1 MCLPENV
8 NQFSCPRCNVQLAR
22 PGFTQSKSTPVAV
35 RCGNT
40 QCDFLMT
47 IPGNIQKFR
56 CPRCSMEQVLP
67 GTEEA
72 LKAKARIEEEIRQA
86 NLKKKQEAELADL
99 CKLFSNMDP
108 TVVAEVYQTSEQQRT
123 IALASLIEMVGS
135 SEELDE
141 AMIKEVD
148 RMAQL
153 IHFKRNIV
161 YKWIRCPISGD
172 IMEDPVIA
180 ADGYSY
186 ERKNIENWIFEND
199 SSPMTDEPLKHKDLV
214 SNHQLRGQI
223 QSWIEQEE
231 DAKMHSDEGGSKTE
245 RAVIPAVRESVSM
258 AGGPGQATLIEAV
271 QAVQLQGMQ
280 MGPGGLQDSDEDTDA
295 GVEPRYDQ
303 RAAGGPANLV
313 ERMVQ
318 SLGITPPPVN
328 GAKTR
333 EDMPTF

>member
-86 NLKKKQEAELADL
+86 NLKKKQDAELADL

-108 TVVAEVYQTSEQQRT
+108 TVVAEVYETSDQQRT
-123 IALASLIEMVGS
+123 LALASLIEMVGS
-135 SEELDE
+135 SDELDE

-148 RMAQL
+148 RMVQL

-161 YKWIRCPISGD
+161 HKWIRCPISGE
-172 IMEDPVIA
+172 IMDDPVIGP
-180 ADGYSY
+180 DGYSY

-199 SSPMTDEPLKHKDLV
+199 TSPMTDEPLKHKELV

-223 QSWIEQEE
+223 QSWLEQEE
-231 DAKMHSDEGGSKTE
+231 DAKQLSDEGGGEVARS
-245 RAVIPAVRESVSM
+245 VIPSVNLGQGGV
-258 AGGPGQATLIEAV
+258 AGGAIEAL
-271 QAVQLQGMQ
+271 QLQGGM
-280 MGPGGLQDSDEDTDA
+280 PAALSLQDSDEEDA
-295 GVEPRYDQ
+295 GVEPRLD
-303 RAAGGPANLV
+303 RAAGGGGPGPANLV

>member
-108 TVVAEVYQTSEQQRT
+108 TVVAEVYETSDHVRT
-123 IALASLIEMVGS
+123 AALAALIEMVGS

-141 AMIKEVD
+141 AMVEEVD
-148 RMAQL
+148 RLAQL
-153 IHFKRNIV
+153 IHFKRSIV
-161 YKWIRCPISGD
+161 HKWIRCPISGEV
-172 IMEDPVIA
+172 MSDPVIA

-186 ERKNIENWIFEND
+186 ERKCIENWMFEND
-199 SSPMTDEPLKHKDLV
+199 TSPMTDEALKHKDVLA
-214 SNHQLRGQI
+214 NHQLRGQI
-223 QSWIEQEE
+223 QSWMEQEEE
-231 DAKMHSDEGGSKTE
+231 DAKANLSDEGSSEAGS
-245 RAVIPAVRESVSM
+245 ASLIPAVRESVNL
-258 AGGPGQATLIEAV
+258 GQATQAGLLEAV
-271 QAVQLQGMQ
+271 QFGAL
-280 MGPGGLQDSDEDTDA
+280 GLQDSDEDTDA
-295 GVEPRYDQ
+295 GVEPRSSD
-303 RAAGGPANLV
+303 APANLV

-318 SLGITPPPVN
+318 ALGVTPPPAMN
-328 GAKTR
+328 GAKSR
-333 EDMPTF
+333 ADF